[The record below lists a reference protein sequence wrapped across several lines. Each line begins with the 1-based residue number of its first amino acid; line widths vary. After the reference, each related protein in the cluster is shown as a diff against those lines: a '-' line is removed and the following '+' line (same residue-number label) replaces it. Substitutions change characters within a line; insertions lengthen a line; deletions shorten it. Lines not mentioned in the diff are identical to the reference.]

1 MKSRRRVNSTVIL
14 LHHMNVMRIL
24 FLFVISLFLTS
35 LAHGQDQETRLSNPI
50 TREQILALDRQRP
63 TVLRAVVPAYPAIA
77 AAKRISGAVLVDVDI
92 DPKGNVIEARPIIG
106 GKYLRDSA
114 RKAALRWQFNASDGA
129 AVRSVRLTF
138 NFNDVSY
145 VAPEKKP
152 EFTSPY

>member
-92 DPKGNVIEARPIIG
+92 DPKGNVIEALLSGANISATRHGRPRCVG
-106 GKYLRDSA
+106 NLM
-114 RKAALRWQFNASDGA
+114 
-129 AVRSVRLTF
+129 
-138 NFNDVSY
+138 
-145 VAPEKKP
+145 PP
-152 EFTSPY
+152 M